1 MRHAETVTFG
11 GSALDRAGELRGN
24 AAALEQLRADPKAR
38 AIVFWRGKP
47 LIAPDRP
54 AVLVRLALDHPAL
67 KDAEGAAILLG
78 REDGA

>member
-38 AIVFWRGKP
+38 AIVR
-47 LIAPDRP
+47 
-54 AVLVRLALDHPAL
+54 LVYTSDAADALL
-67 KDAEGAAILLG
+67 CL
-78 REDGA
+78 